1 MPRRSVLLLLLVC
14 GFNAPAWGQ
23 EWARKMFQATSHE
36 FGTVARNMKTEY
48 RFYFKNLY
56 EEDIHIASATTSCGC
71 TTVTV
76 ETPVVKSLQT
86 GSILAHFN
94 TDRYLGQRGATITVV
109 IDKPYPATVLL
120 SVKGYIRSDV
130 VFEPQAVEFSGVDQG
145 TPAERTI
152 TIRRI
157 GNSQWQILDV
167 KTNNPY
173 LAAEVVRTDRT
184 WEQTVAQI
192 RVKLNEKA
200 PAGYVRDHITLV
212 TNDPSTPQVPVPVE
226 GRVDPAVM
234 VSPTELFLGVVH
246 PGQKVTKQLVVRGKK
261 PFRVLS
267 VSSDANH
274 FEFPQPSADEPRP
287 LHVIPITFVAT
298 DQPGKVVERIRITT
312 DLNDAAS
319 ELATIAYVK

>member
-1 MPRRSVLLLLLVC
+1 MPRKIAALLFLVW
-14 GFNAPAWGQ
+14 GLTAPAWGQ
-23 EWARKMFQATSHE
+23 EWARKMFQATSHD

-56 EEDIHIASATTSCGC
+56 EEDIHIASATASCGC

-76 ETPVVKSLQT
+76 ETPDLKSLQT

-94 TDRYLGQRGATITVV
+94 TDRYLGQRGATITLS

-120 SVKGYIRSDV
+120 NVKGYIRSDV
-130 VFEPQAVEFSGVDQG
+130 VFEPQAVEFTGVDQG
-145 TPAERTI
+145 TPVERTI

-157 GNSQWQILDV
+157 GNPQWQILDV

-173 LAAEVVRTDRT
+173 LSAQVLRTDRT
-184 WEQTVAQI
+184 WEQTVAQV
-192 RVKLNEKA
+192 RVRLNEKA

-234 VSPTELFLGVVH
+234 VSPTELFIGVVR
-246 PGQKVTKQLVVRGKK
+246 PGQKVTKQLVIRGKK

-267 VSSDANH
+267 VSSEADR
-274 FEFPQPSADEPRP
+274 FEFPQPSADLRP
-287 LHVIPITFVAT
+287 LHVIPITFVAA
-298 DQPGKVVERIRITT
+298 DQPGKVVEKIRITT

-319 ELATIAYVK
+319 ELATIAYVKP